1 MGRQKDKSG
10 RSRPATIREVAD
22 DLGVSVAT
30 VSRALTRPELLKE
43 NTRVRVL
50 EAVERLGYQPNL
62 IARGLRLR
70 ESRLVFVVV
79 PSLSPFFLEVFR
91 GAERAARE
99 CDYAVLM
106 GHTERNPDREQMFF
120 DQVASGRAD
129 GVILVSSSDAQAIA
143 DRTRRMPPVV
153 AALENIEGQDIP
165 AVRVDHIRAA
175 MDATNHLL
183 SLGHRRIA
191 HLAGPDRAPMAVH
204 RREGFE
210 KAMADAGQDP
220 NAFPRVSGDFTV
232 AFGAQAMTALL
243 ELETRP
249 TAVFAANDEIAIGA
263 IQAIKQA
270 GLKVGRDISVIGFDN
285 QRIATLYEPPL
296 TTIKVP
302 TEEIGYRAMLLLRK
316 ILEGAVV
323 HEDAVLAT
331 SLEVRSTTGPA
342 PDGRA

>member
-1 MGRQKDKSG
+1 MNKPAKKERH
-10 RSRPATIREVAD
+10 RAPPATIREVAV
-22 DLGVSVAT
+22 DLGLSVAT
-30 VSRALTRPELLKE
+30 VSRALTRPELLKDG
-43 NTRVRVL
+43 TRIRVL

-120 DQVASGRAD
+120 DQVSSGRAD
-129 GVILVSSSDAQAIA
+129 GVILVSSSDAEAIA
-143 DRTRRMPPVV
+143 TRTRRMPSVV
-153 AALENIEGQDIP
+153 AALENIEGQDIA
-165 AVRVDHIRAA
+165 AVRVDHIGAA

-183 SLGHRRIA
+183 SLGHKRVA
-191 HLAGPDRAPMAVH
+191 HIAGPCRAPMAVH

-210 KAMADAGQDP
+210 KAMRAAGQDP
-220 NAFPRVSGDFTV
+220 DAFPRQSGDFTV
-232 AFGAQAMTALL
+232 AYGTQAMAELLALPV
-243 ELETRP
+243 RP

-270 GLKVGRDISVIGFDN
+270 GLKVGRDISVIGFDD

-302 TEEIGYRAMLLLRK
+302 TEEIGYRSMLLLGK
-316 ILEGAVV
+316 ILGGREN
-323 HEDAVLAT
+323 HEETVLAT
-331 SLEVRSTTGPA
+331 SLVVRATTGPPPPA
-342 PDGRA
+342 

>member
-1 MGRQKDKSG
+1 
-10 RSRPATIREVAD
+10 
-22 DLGVSVAT
+22 
-30 VSRALTRPELLKE
+30 
-43 NTRVRVL
+43 
-50 EAVERLGYQPNL
+50 
-62 IARGLRLR
+62 
-70 ESRLVFVVV
+70 
-79 PSLSPFFLEVFR
+79 
-91 GAERAARE
+91 
-99 CDYAVLM
+99 
-106 GHTERNPDREQMFF
+106 
-120 DQVASGRAD
+120 
-129 GVILVSSSDAQAIA
+129 
-143 DRTRRMPPVV
+143 
-153 AALENIEGQDIP
+153 
-165 AVRVDHIRAA
+165 
-175 MDATNHLL
+175 
-183 SLGHRRIA
+183 
-191 HLAGPDRAPMAVH
+191 MAVH

>member
-1 MGRQKDKSG
+1 MGTNIKKHHQT
-10 RSRPATIREVAD
+10 RPATIREVAV

-30 VSRALTRPELLKE
+30 VSRALTRPELLKAD
-43 NTRVRVL
+43 TRDRVL

-99 CDYAVLM
+99 CGYAVLM
-106 GHTERNPDREQMFF
+106 GHTERQTDREQMFF
-120 DQVASGRAD
+120 DQVSSGRAD
-129 GVILVSSSDAQAIA
+129 GVILVSSADAGAIA
-143 DRTRRMPPVV
+143 TRKRRMPAVV
-153 AALENIEGQDIP
+153 AALENIEGQGIS
-165 AVRVDHIRAA
+165 AVRVDHIDAA
-175 MDATNHLL
+175 VDATNHLL
-183 SLGHRRIA
+183 SLGHQRVA
-191 HLAGPDRAPMAVH
+191 HIAGPDRAPMAVH

-210 KAMADAGQDP
+210 KAMTAAGYDP
-220 NAFPRVSGDFTV
+220 NAFPRLSGDFTV
-232 AFGAQAMTALL
+232 AWGAQAMTSLL
-243 ELETRP
+243 DLKVRP

-270 GLKVGRDISVIGFDN
+270 GLRVGRDISVIGFDD

-302 TEEIGYRAMLLLRK
+302 TEEIGYRSMLLLQK
-316 ILEGAVV
+316 ILEGGASYT
-323 HEDAVLAT
+323 DAVLAT
-331 SLEVRSTTGPA
+331 SLVVRATTGPPPA
-342 PDGRA
+342 

>member
-1 MGRQKDKSG
+1 LDKPAKQ
-10 RSRPATIREVAD
+10 RHRAPPATIREVAV
-22 DLGVSVAT
+22 DLGLSVAT
-30 VSRALTRPELLKE
+30 VSRALTRPELLKD
-43 NTRVRVL
+43 NTRIRVL

-120 DQVASGRAD
+120 DQVSSGRAD
-129 GVILVSSSDAQAIA
+129 GVILVSSSDAEAIA
-143 DRTRRMPPVV
+143 TRTRRMPAVV
-153 AALENIEGQDIP
+153 AALENIEGQDIA
-165 AVRVDHIRAA
+165 AVRVDHIAAA
-175 MDATNHLL
+175 MEATDHLL

-191 HLAGPDRAPMAVH
+191 HIAGPDRAPMAVH

-210 KAMADAGQDP
+210 KAMNAAGQDP
-220 NAFPRVSGDFTV
+220 DAFPRLTGDFTV
-232 AFGAQAMTALL
+232 AFGTQAMTTLLAL
-243 ELETRP
+243 EVRP

-263 IQAIKQA
+263 IQAIKKA
-270 GLKVGRDISVIGFDN
+270 GLKVGVDISVIGFDD

-302 TEEIGYRAMLLLRK
+302 TEEIGYRSMLLLQK
-316 ILEGAVV
+316 ILGGRAS
-323 HEDAVLAT
+323 HEDSVLAT
-331 SLEVRSTTGPA
+331 SLVVRSTTGP
-342 PDGRA
+342 PPGV